1 MKTHTHTLTYE
12 HLYFSLHLNS
22 LLFAT
27 TAQIIAAD
35 RKQELVSLEFIYFLG
50 FTMTMIFPAS
60 NCSSFSRSI
69 YLAIA
74 RAVYKDATISLL
86 DDCLSAVDAHVGREL
101 FEKCIIDVLLNKQ
114 DKAKKKKR
122 TVVLATNALQY
133 LSHSMVDRII
143 VMKDGTIVESG
154 SYKELSSRDD
164 SHFKFFLDSF
174 NESMNKDNAS
184 TNDEDIE
191 EGEENVYEE
200 ATEDVLVDI
209 DCPSEF
215 FEERRRSS
223 VLSTTFSRR
232 SSISTKKLRSPLDG
246 EKVEKKK
253 NAKLITDELAERG
266 VGKVGWELYSVW
278 LEAAGGLWIILPL
291 FLVFAAPMVIDY
303 KSNFWLSE
311 SWGPDLYG
319 KDQIYYLEIYALL
332 QLTGII
338 FGIFQSIVP
347 VIFGLIAG
355 MKVSFTSAC
364 EIVNNSRLTL
374 HHTCDSKKNLLS
386 YIQLSSS
393 SFFPV
398 C

>member
-1 MKTHTHTLTYE
+1 MNLCIFHCIC
-12 HLYFSLHLNS
+12 NS
-22 LLFAT
+22 LLLST
-27 TAQIIAAD
+27 TVQIIAAD
-35 RKQELVSLEFIYFLG
+35 KKQELVSLEFIHFLG

-60 NCSSFSRSI
+60 NCSSISRSI

-86 DDCLSAVDAHVGREL
+86 DDCLSAVDAHVGRDL

-143 VMKDGTIVESG
+143 VMRDGMIVESG
-154 SYKELSSRDD
+154 SYKELSLRDD
-164 SHFKFFLDSF
+164 SHFNFFLDSF

-209 DCPSEF
+209 DYPSEVI
-215 FEERRRSS
+215 EERRRSS

-232 SSISTKKLRSPLDG
+232 SSISIKKLRSSLDG

-253 NAKLITDELAERG
+253 NAKLMTDELAERG
-266 VGKVGWELYSVW
+266 VGKIGWEVYSVW
-278 LEAAGGLWIILPL
+278 LEAAGGLWVLLPL
-291 FLVFAAPMVIDY
+291 FTVFAAPMVIDY
-303 KSNFWLSE
+303 KSKFWLTE

-332 QLTGII
+332 QLAGII
-338 FGIFQSIVP
+338 LAFIQYFP
-347 VIFGLIAG
+347 CLIFGLIAG
-355 MKVSFTSAC
+355 RKVSFTCAC
-364 EIVNNSRLTL
+364 RIVNNSRLTL
-374 HHTCDSKKNLLS
+374 HPTCDSLEILCLLS
-386 YIQLSSS
+386 LIQLSSPS
-393 SFFPV
+393 SSPV
-398 C
+398 YWTLY